1 MKTDLK
7 TLILKRIKDTHL
19 KAFSCYDFTDLA
31 SYKAISKC
39 LERLEDNGEIK
50 RIIQGV
56 YSFNAFDDVLKLPIL
71 PSVDD
76 VVNCLAR
83 KHRWII
89 CPTGN
94 AALNAMGLST
104 QVPASYSYLS
114 SGPYKNYVIYGM
126 PVSLKRTMTRELID
140 YSYKTLLLIQCIKSI
155 GKENIAE
162 EEIVT
167 LKNKLNTTDK
177 KKALEETGVI
187 QAWIRKIIVQIC
199 DERNDEK
206 NH

>member
-1 MKTDLK
+1 
-7 TLILKRIKDTHL
+7 
-19 KAFSCYDFTDLA
+19 
-31 SYKAISKC
+31 
-39 LERLEDNGEIK
+39 
-50 RIIQGV
+50 
-56 YSFNAFDDVLKLPIL
+56 
-71 PSVDD
+71 
-76 VVNCLAR
+76 
-83 KHRWII
+83 
-89 CPTGN
+89 
-94 AALNAMGLST
+94 
-104 QVPASYSYLS
+104 
-114 SGPYKNYVIYGM
+114 
-126 PVSLKRTMTRELID
+126 MTRELID

-162 EEIVT
+162 EDIVT

>member
-1 MKTDLK
+1 
-7 TLILKRIKDTHL
+7 
-19 KAFSCYDFTDLA
+19 
-31 SYKAISKC
+31 
-39 LERLEDNGEIK
+39 
-50 RIIQGV
+50 
-56 YSFNAFDDVLKLPIL
+56 
-71 PSVDD
+71 
-76 VVNCLAR
+76 
-83 KHRWII
+83 
-89 CPTGN
+89 
-94 AALNAMGLST
+94 
-104 QVPASYSYLS
+104 
-114 SGPYKNYVIYGM
+114 
-126 PVSLKRTMTRELID
+126 MTRELID

-187 QAWIRKIIVQIC
+187 QAWIRKTIVQIC